1 MTMVSKS
8 MKVLNIIA
16 GVLLIAF
23 SPLIVRA
30 TGLTPQAQGYL
41 QKMLLICSY
50 YLAGKSVNCMTIGG
64 IFTAGGDT
72 KFGMICD
79 TVTLWCV
86 TVPLG
91 ALCAFVFKLPVMV
104 VYFVLNLDEIIK
116 LPAVFIHY
124 RKYKWV
130 KNITVE

>member
-1 MTMVSKS
+1 
-8 MKVLNIIA
+8 
-16 GVLLIAF
+16 
-23 SPLIVRA
+23 
-30 TGLTPQAQGYL
+30 
-41 QKMLLICSY
+41 MLLICSY

-91 ALCAFVFKLPVMV
+91 VLCAFVFKLPVMV

>member
-1 MTMVSKS
+1 MERSGSQRIWWYRKI
-8 MKVLNIIA
+8 KN
-16 GVLLIAF
+16 
-23 SPLIVRA
+23 RA
-30 TGLTPQAQGYL
+30 EASADLECFISADRPRNRTDST
-41 QKMLLICSY
+41 
-50 YLAGKSVNCMTIGG
+50 
-64 IFTAGGDT
+64 GGDT

-91 ALCAFVFKLPVMV
+91 ALCAFAFKLPAMV

-130 KNITVE
+130 KNITLEQE